1 METLISSLYII
12 AGLLMRLAIP
22 ILGTVLLVFFLR
34 KLDKRWQAEA
44 ELQPQMMGKTECWKM
59 QGCTSQQTENCEAYK
74 SELPCWQ
81 VYRLPNGYL
90 HEECLSCH
98 VFTEAP
104 IPTLKPEARRL

>member
-12 AGLLMRLAIP
+12 AGLLLRLAIP

-34 KLDKRWQAEA
+34 KLDERWQAEA
-44 ELQPQMMGKTECWKM
+44 QLQPQMMEKTECWKM
-59 QGCTSQQTENCEAYK
+59 QGCTTQQIENCEAHK

-90 HEECLSCH
+90 HEECLSCQ

-104 IPTLKPEARRL
+104 VPTLKPEARRM